1 MPFVVGDRLRIADA
15 LLLDSRADESSGYL
29 QTLMTQLESRSPTRV
44 DQIQELLDKIE
55 ELKAIDEDI
64 SSDQLDAGAVASL
77 ESYLE
82 GKVAY
87 HENSRAIADTIR
99 NNKLDSLRQRIR
111 RYLDPYGYLNRLS
124 GVGRAI
130 DGT

>member
-1 MPFVVGDRLRIADA
+1 MPFVDGDRLRLTDA

-44 DQIQELLDKIE
+44 GQIQELLEKIE
-55 ELKAIDEDI
+55 ELKEIDEDI
-64 SSDQLDAGAVASL
+64 SSNQLDSGAVASL

-82 GKVAY
+82 GKVSY
-87 HENSRAIADTIR
+87 HQSSRAIADTIR
-99 NNKLDSLRQRIR
+99 NDKLDSLRQRIR